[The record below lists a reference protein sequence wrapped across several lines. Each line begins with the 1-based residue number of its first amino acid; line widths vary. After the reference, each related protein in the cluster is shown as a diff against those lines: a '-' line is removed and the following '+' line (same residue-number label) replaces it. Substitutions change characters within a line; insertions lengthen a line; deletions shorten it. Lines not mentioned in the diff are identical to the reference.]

1 MDEDMHF
8 EYCAHMSFSD
18 C

>member
-8 EYCAHMSFSD
+8 EYCAHMSFSN